1 MLQVDIE
8 KQSWIDHVNSSV
20 SEMVNVGRSENKT
33 QGKIRR
39 RKQRKTKKAVFQTK
53 CEVERNRSSNVNRR
67 NDRKYL

>member
-1 MLQVDIE
+1 MQVDIE

-39 RKQRKTKKAVFQTK
+39 RKQRKTEKAVFQTK

-67 NDRKYL
+67 NDRKYI

>member
-39 RKQRKTKKAVFQTK
+39 RKQRKTEKAVFQTK
-53 CEVERNRSSNVNRR
+53 CVVERNRSSNVNRR
-67 NDRKYL
+67 NDRKYI